1 MVVRKVVVIGASSEL
16 SRSFVELCSR
26 KNISTYLV
34 SRRQKNLKDAENYL
48 EIKDYIDDIEILI
61 STIKDLGNCVVIF
74 FNGALFENRPLRYPS
89 KKEIEL
95 TELINYQIPFHLY
108 KKLINESDN
117 IEKFIFISSMAAIKP
132 REKIIYMV
140 KIKESLN

>member
-74 FNGALFENRPLRYPS
+74 LMELYS
-89 KKEIEL
+89 KTGL
-95 TELINYQIPFHLY
+95 
-108 KKLINESDN
+108 
-117 IEKFIFISSMAAIKP
+117 
-132 REKIIYMV
+132 
-140 KIKESLN
+140 

>member
-16 SRSFVELCSR
+16 SRSFVELCR

-74 FNGALFENRPLRYPS
+74 LMELYS
-89 KKEIEL
+89 KTGL
-95 TELINYQIPFHLY
+95 
-108 KKLINESDN
+108 
-117 IEKFIFISSMAAIKP
+117 
-132 REKIIYMV
+132 
-140 KIKESLN
+140 